1 MRRVHDEPRHL
12 LEWFVR
18 MLDLVV
24 HGRVMLNGAGA
35 LIAVLG
41 PSLAAVAGVAQLF
54 SP

>member
-1 MRRVHDEPRHL
+1 
-12 LEWFVR
+12 

-24 HGRVMLNGAGA
+24 HGRVMLSGDLA
-35 LIAVLG
+35 LMALLV